1 MRLCGCFVLHV
12 GGGGVCVCVGVCGGG
27 TCTCSTHGCVGSAPD
42 GECYVMVCAHATSF
56 STWSGWPPSSVCLQ
70 LNHSDGVDSRWAV
83 VVYQNEPARVSSL
96 ARGQVDGTHRTG
108 TSYMETIFSSR
119 RLCIGTSGCG
129 NISAS
134 IDGVQLLRTGFTA
147 DPGVSIA
154 GAGRVALGSG
164 WHTATF
170 DNLVVAHTPGP
181 AASGESTALFQCV
194 TQCNG
199 TQRFVGFVGG
209 LLTMRVSQNI
219 SAVARFCTKT
229 LSPAV
234 VEAAEVVV
242 AELQSS
248 TSTNRADMDGF
259 NVLAST
265 TVVLK
270 PGCSGADEDGFVWT
284 DLTEAI
290 ELFSGKSYVL
300 ATQNK
305 PGWEFLGHSVGD
317 MPGVSGRSADVT
329 PIYTAGTVAEVKAG
343 TAEWIQSGGRGY
355 MYGPLNAR

>member
-1 MRLCGCFVLHV
+1 
-12 GGGGVCVCVGVCGGG
+12 
-27 TCTCSTHGCVGSAPD
+27 
-42 GECYVMVCAHATSF
+42 MVCAHATSF

-70 LNHSDGVDSRWAV
+70 LNHSDGTDSRWGV
-83 VVYQNEPARVSSL
+83 VAYANTPADVISL
-96 ARGQVDGTHRTG
+96 ATGQLNRAHITG
-108 TSYMETIFSSR
+108 SKYGETIFSNR

-134 IDGVQLLRTGFTA
+134 IDGVQLLPTGFTA
-147 DPGVSIA
+147 DPGVSIPS
-154 GAGRVALGSG
+154 AGRVALGSG

-170 DNLVVAHTPGP
+170 DNLTVVQTP
-181 AASGESTALFQCV
+181 AASGISTSLFQCV

-219 SAVARFCTKT
+219 SAVARFCTET
-229 LSPAV
+229 LVPKV

-242 AELQSS
+242 AELKAPSS
-248 TSTNRADMDGF
+248 ASTTHKGGAGGF
-259 NVLAST
+259 EVISST

-270 PGCSGADEDGFVWT
+270 PDCSGADESGFVWT
-284 DLTEAI
+284 DLTEAV
-290 ELFSGKSYVL
+290 ELLSGKSYVL

-305 PGWEFLGHSVGD
+305 PGWEFLGVSGSD
-317 MPGVSGRSADVT
+317 MPGVSSDSADVT
-329 PIYTAGTVAEVKAG
+329 PIYTAGTAAQVNTG
-343 TAEWIQSGGRGY
+343 TAEWIESGGRGR